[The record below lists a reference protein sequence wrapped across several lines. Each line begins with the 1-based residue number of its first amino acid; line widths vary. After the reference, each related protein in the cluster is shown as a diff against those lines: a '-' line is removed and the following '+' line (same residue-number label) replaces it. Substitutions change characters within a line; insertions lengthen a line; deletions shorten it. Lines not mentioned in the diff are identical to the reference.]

1 MFLQAVDG
9 LQETEWS
16 ENNKSLGTTKK
27 GIGPTYSSKMTRNG
41 IRISDLL
48 GDFDKFSEKF
58 RSLAD
63 CHAVRFKSLKVDKEA
78 ELERYKAFAERLR
91 PLVTETVS
99 FLHSK
104 LDEGKNVLVEGA
116 NAAML
121 DIDFGKYKP
130 HNVEKG
136 EILREINLRLSISCL
151 ETI

>member
-1 MFLQAVDG
+1 
-9 LQETEWS
+9 
-16 ENNKSLGTTKK
+16 
-27 GIGPTYSSKMTRNG
+27 MTRNG

-78 ELERYKAFAERLR
+78 ELERYKAFAERMR

-121 DIDFGKYKP
+121 DIDFGKSKP
-130 HNVEKG
+130 HSVD
-136 EILREINLRLSISCL
+136 ILENFGHSDF
-151 ETI
+151 T

>member
-1 MFLQAVDG
+1 
-9 LQETEWS
+9 
-16 ENNKSLGTTKK
+16 
-27 GIGPTYSSKMTRNG
+27 MTRNG

-121 DIDFGKYKP
+121 DIDFGKFGK
-130 HNVEKG
+130 K
-136 EILREINLRLSISCL
+136 REIYFLPQCRNFLIFLSLRFCVKSIFGIL
-151 ETI
+151 EVQKSAILI